1 MAVTVSSDAVSVMPS
16 TLWIH
21 RGRPPRMTESHRH
34 DDIEI
39 NLVLDGQLDYL
50 FGGSH
55 LRVRAGEL
63 AVFWAATPHRLIDPP
78 GGRPESEPG
87 SQHGSVTSST
97 NRATRG
103 CWIHL
108 PLATVLSWGLAE
120 TEVGRLLQMT
130 ALVAPVEEIV
140 HDPDRLF
147 ATWERELA
155 DPHRCAPALL
165 EAQAMLRRVLA
176 GHEPRGRPTTSD
188 TSGQSAVMAG
198 VTRMA
203 QFVVERFQEPITIA
217 DIAAAA
223 HLNRTYAA
231 TIFSRT
237 LGVTLGQYL
246 SRRRVAEAQRL
257 LITSNAS
264 MIDLAHSCGFGSQS
278 SFYQQFSRWC
288 GVSPG
293 AYRRGYGR

>member
-1 MAVTVSSDAVSVMPS
+1 MAVTVSPDAVSVMPS
-16 TLWIH
+16 SLWIH

-39 NLVLDGQLDYL
+39 NVVLHGRLDYL

-55 LRVRAGEL
+55 LTVRAGEL

-78 GGRPESEPG
+78 GGEPG
-87 SQHGSVTSST
+87 RWSET
-97 NRATRG
+97 TRG

-120 TEVGRLLQMT
+120 AEVGRLLQMT
-130 ALVAPVEEIV
+130 ALVTPIEALV

-147 ATWERELA
+147 ATWQQELA
-155 DPHRCAPALL
+155 DPRHCTPALL

-176 GHEPRGRPTTSD
+176 GHEPPGTPSTCD
-188 TSGQSAVMAG
+188 PGGQSAVMAG

-257 LITSNAS
+257 LITSSSS